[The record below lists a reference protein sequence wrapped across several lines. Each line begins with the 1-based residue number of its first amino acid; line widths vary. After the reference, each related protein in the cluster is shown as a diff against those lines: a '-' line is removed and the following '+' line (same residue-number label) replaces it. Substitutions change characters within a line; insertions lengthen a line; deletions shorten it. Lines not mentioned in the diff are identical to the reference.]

1 MSKRPQP
8 KPMRVFQYS
17 LVAERMEGLLI
28 NVDRDLQKR
37 HSHALRAQEREF
49 ERCISLL
56 LLMVRFAKN
65 SYEAVRYLTGDT
77 PEDHRRK
84 PNFVLVVPA
93 INRQLLDLL
102 FSLVYMLDDF
112 SVRSLQYERAGWRE
126 LKEETQ
132 RLRTRFANDQDWKQ
146 YFKNADAIIETG
158 IRYLGI
164 TKEEIRNPRLI
175 PYWKHPYELKDEK
188 TRSRPF
194 LKYLEKWL
202 YADTS
207 AQAHLSSGGLGVASP
222 FLMADLLP
230 DHTDELLKNRP
241 QYHFKHFSRTAL
253 VTLAIATEVDAHFRL
268 GNASV
273 AAYLWNILADYSP
286 EALEMLRHRYEPV
299 FASANAMSSA
309 AGKSN

>member
-1 MSKRPQP
+1 MIAKRSQP
-8 KPMRVFQYS
+8 KPIRVFKYS
-17 LVAERMEGLLI
+17 LVSERMEGLLI
-28 NVDRDLQKR
+28 NIERDLQRR
-37 HSHALRAQEREF
+37 HSQALRAQERDF
-49 ERCISLL
+49 ERCLSLL

-77 PEDHRRK
+77 PEDSRRK

-132 RLRTRFANDQDWKQ
+132 KLKTRFAKDQLWKQ
-146 YFKNADAIIETG
+146 YFKGADTLIEIG

-164 TKEEIRNPRLI
+164 TKEEIRDPKLI
-175 PYWKHPYELKDEK
+175 PFWKHPYELKDQP
-188 TRSRPF
+188 TPSRPF
-194 LKYLEKWL
+194 SRYLEKWL

-207 AQAHLSSGGLGVASP
+207 AQAHLSSFGLGVASP

-230 DHTDELLKNRP
+230 DHCDALQANRP
-241 QYHFKHFSRTAL
+241 QYHFKEFSRTAI
-253 VTLAIATEVDAHFRL
+253 VTLAIATEIDAHFKL
-268 GNASV
+268 GNESV
-273 AAYLWNILADYSP
+273 AAYLWNIFVDYTP
-286 EALEMLRHRYEPV
+286 EAREMLRHRYH
-299 FASANAMSSA
+299 SLLKI
-309 AGKSN
+309 GT